1 MTPAHLA
8 KPLRR
13 LLPEHV
19 RAERKEPQ
27 MVNSHVEVFAPTLYA
42 VEAIIHGRIPA
53 PIWQVASVTGC
64 RAFCL
69 YPLIDG
75 GHTAES
81 GRDEEGGFHTCVAR
95 LQPRPASPPR
105 SRRAGYRAER

>member
-1 MTPAHLA
+1 MTPTHLA
-8 KPLRR
+8 KPPRR
-13 LLPEHV
+13 LLPVHV

-27 MVNSHVEVFAPTLYA
+27 MVDSHAEVFAPMLYA
-42 VEAIIHGRIPA
+42 VEAMIHGHIPA
-53 PIWQVASVTGC
+53 AFWQVASVAGC

-75 GHTAES
+75 GDTAES